1 MVENENKM
9 KLKDKPDPKDRG
21 EEEEAM
27 TLIGRGQ
34 EDTSSDDDDKVMGSF
49 EIESWR
55 KDSVSMGS
63 DETQMENRT
72 IQNLIQINT
81 FELLKL
87 AIPIACTALF
97 TRTMTATDLIVIGH
111 FLDREGVAGV
121 ALGNTLYNM
130 FYFFIIGMATSITTM
145 CSQAHGARSFE
156 DVVQSAQRGFIILIV
171 SALPIMILLA
181 CIPEWI
187 LVHLMRQNPNVA
199 TLAAIYV
206 RILLLGLPATIAFD
220 VLVIFLQ
227 SQEIT
232 MPYLYVSVVTS
243 VCNIGLDLSL
253 ISSMGLTGAPIAT
266 VLCQYLRLMLL
277 SIYVYITGLHKN
289 GDSFPGWQ
297 WQKIFEKT
305 STVKM
310 LRMALFGGLM
320 LCSEAVSFEISTIFV
335 GMLNSELSLNSH
347 FIMLNFIG
355 LMYQIFPMSI
365 AIACNVRIGN
375 LIGMRLQKSTKI
387 TAYLSICLGGI
398 SMLISALVCLFKRTA
413 IGVMYSSDR
422 EVIEVIAELS
432 EIAAV
437 FQVADGIQSGAVG
450 VLRGLGRQRIAAII
464 TIFGFT
470 LLGASSG
477 FVFCFS
483 FGYGLQG
490 IWVGFNVG
498 VISAALLS
506 CIAIMRTDWTS
517 AMSFEKA
524 NDRKLYIRDSTTYE
538 ELSTDETL

>member
-1 MVENENKM
+1 
-9 KLKDKPDPKDRG
+9 
-21 EEEEAM
+21 
-27 TLIGRGQ
+27 
-34 EDTSSDDDDKVMGSF
+34 
-49 EIESWR
+49 
-55 KDSVSMGS
+55 
-63 DETQMENRT
+63 
-72 IQNLIQINT
+72 
-81 FELLKL
+81 
-87 AIPIACTALF
+87 
-97 TRTMTATDLIVIGH
+97 
-111 FLDREGVAGV
+111 
-121 ALGNTLYNM
+121 
-130 FYFFIIGMATSITTM
+130 
-145 CSQAHGARSFE
+145 
-156 DVVQSAQRGFIILIV
+156 
-171 SALPIMILLA
+171 
-181 CIPEWI
+181 
-187 LVHLMRQNPNVA
+187 
-199 TLAAIYV
+199 
-206 RILLLGLPATIAFD
+206 
-220 VLVIFLQ
+220 
-227 SQEIT
+227 
-232 MPYLYVSVVTS
+232 
-243 VCNIGLDLSL
+243 
-253 ISSMGLTGAPIAT
+253 
-266 VLCQYLRLMLL
+266 
-277 SIYVYITGLHKN
+277 
-289 GDSFPGWQ
+289 
-297 WQKIFEKT
+297 
-305 STVKM
+305 
-310 LRMALFGGLM
+310 M